1 MRYDV
6 TFKIGDYKGPLD
18 YTFTGDDDLWVV
30 LDGNK
35 IVIDLGGIHQA
46 ANKKVNLWQYVDDKD
61 KEKEHTLTI
70 LYMERGAGDSNCQM
84 EFTLPSARISEVTN
98 VPTTDLVLK
107 KVIKARK
114 R

>member
-6 TFKIGDYKGPLD
+6 TFKIGDYVGPLN

-30 LDGNK
+30 LDGTK

-46 ANKKVNLWQYVDDKD
+46 ATKTVNLKPYVEGED

-70 LYMERGAGDSNCQM
+70 LYMERGAYESNCQM

-107 KVIKARK
+107 K
-114 R
+114 